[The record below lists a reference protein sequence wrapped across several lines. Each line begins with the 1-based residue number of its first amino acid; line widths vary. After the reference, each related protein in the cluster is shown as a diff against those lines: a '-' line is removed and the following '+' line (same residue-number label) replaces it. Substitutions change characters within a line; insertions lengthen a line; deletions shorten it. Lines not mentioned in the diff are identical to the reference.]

1 MAFFEPNDFT
11 DLWQWDSGLSLLC
24 DTSLLTDEDY
34 VHFSMMDSEEVLSL
48 HPTDGVVQIPN
59 QILENSGTLNVYAYV
74 QNTDEGK
81 TLIREAFYILA
92 RPQPP
97 EYISDPTP
105 VISYPELVELVS
117 DMDTLKAETEA
128 LVADMET
135 LQTELSTWT
144 ATIDN
149 TTGTPTVS
157 ITMDESG
164 THLTFKHLKG
174 AEGSKGDKGDKGDV
188 GVPTVTYDA
197 SDKRLTIVYS

>member
-1 MAFFEPNDFT
+1 MAYFNLEIKEQ
-11 DLWQWDSGLSLLC
+11 LWQWDSGIWLEC
-24 DTSLLTDEDY
+24 DALLTDDDY
-34 VHFSMMDSEEVLSL
+34 VHFVNEGSDEVLSL
-48 HPTDGVVQIPN
+48 HPVDGRVQIPN
-59 QILENSGTLNVYAYV
+59 QILEKSGSFNVYAYV
-74 QNTDEGK
+74 QDGESGK
-81 TLIREAFYILA
+81 TLVRESFYVLS
-92 RPQPP
+92 RPVPP

-105 VISYPELVELVS
+105 VISYPELVELVE

-157 ITMDESG
+157 ITMDENG
-164 THLTFKHLKG
+164 THLAFTHLKG
-174 AEGSKGDKGDKGDV
+174 AKGSKGDKGDKGDV